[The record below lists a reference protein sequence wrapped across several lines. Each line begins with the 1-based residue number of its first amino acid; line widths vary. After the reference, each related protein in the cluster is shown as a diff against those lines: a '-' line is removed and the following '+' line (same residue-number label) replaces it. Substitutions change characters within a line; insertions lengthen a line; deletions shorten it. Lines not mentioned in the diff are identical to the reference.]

1 MVKIK
6 TETARWVYEFLES
19 DQLSHLPEL
28 IMLGFDH
35 FQEAAPLNIHQHKRS
50 YEYVFVDSG
59 KVTWEVDGQLFTT
72 HTGQIFHTRPGEWH
86 RARLNFIEPCKRA
99 CGDS

>member
-1 MVKIK
+1 
-6 TETARWVYEFLES
+6 
-19 DQLSHLPEL
+19 
-28 IMLGFDH
+28 MLGFDH